1 MITAP
6 IKLTLRASTDELL
19 AVSGHFG
26 RKATHRG
33 WLRGRSIL
41 ASASGPL
48 AAGIFA
54 AWLDVDVGHAILL
67 GAVAASISLGV
78 DVFANQTAGSRY
90 KGFLRDSAFRQR
102 PTEVTL
108 DADGFRIEA
117 SDVPWTL
124 VREVR
129 RWEGMT
135 LLRFSPVD
143 CFVIRDA
150 DLPEGLSPDDLMRRI
165 AEWQSK

>member
-1 MITAP
+1 MTTAQ
-6 IKLTLRASTDELL
+6 IKLTLRASSDELL

-26 RKATHRG
+26 REATHLG

-41 ASASGPL
+41 AGASGPA
-48 AAGIFA
+48 AAGILA
-54 AWLDVDVGHAILL
+54 YWLNIDVGYAILL

-78 DVFANQTAGSRY
+78 DLFANQTAGLRY
-90 KGFLRDSAFRQR
+90 KRLLRESAFRKR
-102 PTEVTL
+102 PTDVAL
-108 DADGFRIEA
+108 DAEGFRIEA
-117 SDVPWTL
+117 SEVPWTM
-124 VREVR
+124 VWEVR

-150 DLPEGLSPDDLMRRI
+150 DLPEGLSPDDLMRWI
-165 AEWQSK
+165 AEWQRK

>member
-1 MITAP
+1 MNTAP
-6 IKLTLRASTDELL
+6 IKLTLRASSDELL
-19 AVSGHFG
+19 DVSSHFG
-26 RKATHRG
+26 REATHRG

-41 ASASGPL
+41 AGASGPV
-48 AAGIFA
+48 AAGVVA
-54 AWLDVDVGHAILL
+54 ALLNFDMSHAVLL
-67 GAVAASISLGV
+67 GAIAASISLGV
-78 DVFANQTAGSRY
+78 ERFANQTAGFRFRD
-90 KGFLRDSAFRQR
+90 FLRESAFRQR
-102 PTEVTL
+102 PTEIVL
-108 DADGFRIEA
+108 GDEGFRIEA

-150 DLPEGLSPDDLMRRI
+150 DLPEGLSPTDLFQRI
-165 AEWQSK
+165 AEWHLK